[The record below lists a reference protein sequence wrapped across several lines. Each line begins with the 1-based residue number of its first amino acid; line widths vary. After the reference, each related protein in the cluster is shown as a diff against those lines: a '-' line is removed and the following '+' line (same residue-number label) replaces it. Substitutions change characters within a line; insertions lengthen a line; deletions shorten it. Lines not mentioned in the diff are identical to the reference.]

1 MTPPV
6 PSWLDV
12 LCQPRRAACHEP
24 NGSLLFL
31 QTAGTGSTMQIPDLE
46 AGSGI
51 EATDVWARACQEGI
65 SVQDAARI
73 AAFQP

>member
-1 MTPPV
+1 M
-6 PSWLDV
+6 
-12 LCQPRRAACHEP
+12 
-24 NGSLLFL
+24 LFL
-31 QTAGTGSTMQIPDLE
+31 QAAGTGSTMQIPDLE

-51 EATDVWARACQEGI
+51 EATDVWARACREGI

>member
-1 MTPPV
+1 
-6 PSWLDV
+6 
-12 LCQPRRAACHEP
+12 
-24 NGSLLFL
+24 
-31 QTAGTGSTMQIPDLE
+31 MQIPDLE